1 MLWRDGLLL
10 STPLV
15 LRSAGVLD
23 RRDIAALV
31 GAAVCWGLGT
41 VVSKA
46 ALADFAPV
54 VLLAVQLASSLA
66 VLTVLMGW
74 KGIPLRGDG
83 PALLGRLGLL
93 NPGAAYA
100 LGLLGLVS
108 ITASVSVLLW
118 ALEPMMIMLLAAVV
132 LRERI
137 TPSLVLL
144 SIAAVVGIA
153 LVVYDA
159 AAIGAE
165 AVGIV
170 LGLAGVACCAAYTVI
185 TRRYIPDARET
196 SQVVLSQ
203 QAYALGLALAL
214 VLVAAVAGGSPMP
227 ASVTPPALV
236 SAILSGVLYY
246 AAAYWLYLG
255 ALRRV
260 PASIAAGSFYL
271 IPIVGVA
278 AGALVL
284 GERLGPSQWLGAL
297 IVLVSVLGILLRSS
311 GAAASIA
318 PVRTVEID
326 AGSGPA

>member
-1 MLWRDGLLL
+1 
-10 STPLV
+10 V
-15 LRSAGVLD
+15 LRSAASIG
-23 RRDIAALV
+23 RRDLAALV

-46 ALADFAPV
+46 ALAEIAPV
-54 VLLAVQLASSLA
+54 TLLAIQLAASLA
-66 VLTVLMGW
+66 VLIGLMRW

-118 ALEPMMIMLLAAVV
+118 ALEPIMIMFLAAVV

-137 TPSLVLL
+137 TPTLIVL
-144 SIAAVVGIA
+144 SIAAVIGIG

-159 AAIGAE
+159 ASFGAE
-165 AVGIV
+165 TVGV
-170 LGLAGVACCAAYTVI
+170 TLALAGVACCAAYTVI
-185 TRRYIPDARET
+185 TRRYIPGARET
-196 SQVVLSQ
+196 GQVVLAQ
-203 QAYALGLALAL
+203 QAYAFGLAL
-214 VLVAAVAGGSPMP
+214 VLVLIAAVAGGSPLP
-227 ASVTPPALV
+227 AAVSPVALA
-236 SAILSGVLYY
+236 SAVASGVLYY

-255 ALRRV
+255 ALRGV

-284 GERLGPSQWLGAL
+284 GERLGPGQWLGAA
-297 IVLVSVLGILLRSS
+297 IVLAAVLGILLRSS
-311 GAAASIA
+311 SVPAAIA
-318 PVRTVEID
+318 TAEAQRVEIR
-326 AGSGPA
+326 SGPA

>member
-1 MLWRDGLLL
+1 M
-10 STPLV
+10 
-15 LRSAGVLD
+15 LRSAGSLD
-23 RRDIAALV
+23 RRDLAALV

-46 ALADFAPV
+46 ALADLAPV
-54 VLLAVQLASSLA
+54 TLLAVQLASSLV
-66 VLTVLMGW
+66 VLTLLMRW
-74 KGIPLRGDG
+74 KGIAFRGDA

-108 ITASVSVLLW
+108 LTASVSVLLW
-118 ALEPMMIMLLAAVV
+118 ALEPMMIMLLAAVA

-137 TPSLVLL
+137 TPSLVAL
-144 SIAAVVGIA
+144 SIGAVIGIV

-159 AAIGAE
+159 APIGAE
-165 AVGIV
+165 GIGII
-170 LGLAGVACCAAYTVI
+170 LGLGGVACCAAYTVI

-203 QAYALGLALAL
+203 QAYALALALVL
-214 VLVAAVAGGSPMP
+214 VLVAAVAGGSPIP
-227 ASVTPPALV
+227 VDVTPPGLV
-236 SAILSGVLYY
+236 SAVLSGVLYY

-271 IPIVGVA
+271 IPIVGVT

-284 GERLGPSQWLGAL
+284 GERLAPSQWLGAV
-297 IVLVSVLGILLRSS
+297 IVLASVLGILLRAPD
-311 GAAASIA
+311 AAASIA
-318 PVRTVEID
+318 PREPPSVELR
-326 AGSGPA
+326 SGPA

>member
-1 MLWRDGLLL
+1 M
-10 STPLV
+10 V
-15 LRSAGVLD
+15 LRSASIE
-23 RRDIAALV
+23 RRDLAALV

-46 ALADFAPV
+46 ALAEIAPV
-54 VLLAVQLASSLA
+54 TLLAVQLASSLG
-66 VLTVLMGW
+66 VLTLLMRW

-118 ALEPMMIMLLAAVV
+118 ALEPIMIMLLAAAV

-137 TPSLVLL
+137 TPTLVAL
-144 SIAAVVGIA
+144 SIAALIGIA

-159 AAIGAE
+159 ASIGGQ
-165 AVGIV
+165 AVGV
-170 LGLAGVACCAAYTVI
+170 ALALAGVACCAAYTVI

-196 SQVVLSQ
+196 GQVVLAQ
-203 QAYALGLALAL
+203 QAYAFALAL
-214 VLVAAVAGGSPMP
+214 VLVLIAVVAGGSPFP
-227 ASVTPPALV
+227 KAISALAVASAVA
-236 SAILSGVLYY
+236 SGVLYY

-278 AGALVL
+278 AGVLIL
-284 GERLGPSQWLGAL
+284 GERLGPSQWLGAA
-297 IVLVSVLGILLRSS
+297 IVLAAVLGILLRSS
-311 GAAASIA
+311 GAVVTGA
-318 PVRTVEID
+318 PSARRGAE
-326 AGSGPA
+326 ARPRSA

>member
-1 MLWRDGLLL
+1 M
-10 STPLV
+10 V
-15 LRSAGVLD
+15 LRSASID
-23 RRDIAALV
+23 RRDLAALV

-46 ALADFAPV
+46 ALAEIAPV
-54 VLLAVQLASSLA
+54 TLLAVQLASSLG
-66 VLTVLMGW
+66 VLTLLMRW

-118 ALEPMMIMLLAAVV
+118 ALEPIMIMLLAAAV

-137 TPSLVLL
+137 TPTLVAL
-144 SIAAVVGIA
+144 SIAALIGIA

-159 AAIGAE
+159 ASIGGQ
-165 AVGIV
+165 AVGV
-170 LGLAGVACCAAYTVI
+170 ALALAGVACCAAYTVI
-185 TRRYIPDARET
+185 TRRYIPDAPET
-196 SQVVLSQ
+196 GQVVLAQ
-203 QAYALGLALAL
+203 QAYAFALAL
-214 VLVAAVAGGSPMP
+214 VLVLIAAVAGGSPFP
-227 ASVTPPALV
+227 KAISALAV
-236 SAILSGVLYY
+236 ASAIASGVLYY

-284 GERLGPSQWLGAL
+284 GERLGPSQWLGAA
-297 IVLVSVLGILLRSS
+297 IVLSAVLGILLRSS
-311 GAAASIA
+311 GA
-318 PVRTVEID
+318 D
-326 AGSGPA
+326 ATGANGRRGAEARPGSA

>member
-1 MLWRDGLLL
+1 M
-10 STPLV
+10 
-15 LRSAGVLD
+15 LRSAGSLD
-23 RRDIAALV
+23 RRDLAALV

-46 ALADFAPV
+46 ALAEFAPV
-54 VLLAVQLASSLA
+54 TLLAVQLASSLI
-66 VLTVLMGW
+66 VLTVLMRW
-74 KGIPLRGDG
+74 RGIPLTGDA

-108 ITASVSVLLW
+108 ITVSVSVLIW

-137 TPSLVLL
+137 TPSLVAL

-153 LVVYDA
+153 LVVYDSA
-159 AAIGAE
+159 SIGAE
-165 AVGIV
+165 VVGIV
-170 LGLAGVACCAAYTVI
+170 LALAGVACCAAYTVI
-185 TRRYIPDARET
+185 TRRYIPEARET

-203 QAYALGLALAL
+203 QVYALALAL
-214 VLVAAVAGGSPMP
+214 VLVMIAAVAGGSPLP
-227 ASVTPPALV
+227 TTISGIALV
-236 SAILSGVLYY
+236 SAVASGVLYY

-271 IPIVGVA
+271 IPIVGVT

-284 GERLGPSQWLGAL
+284 GERLGLTQWIGAAV
-297 IVLVSVLGILLRSS
+297 VLASVLGILLRSS
-311 GAAASIA
+311 DPVASVATSEARGVGAS
-318 PVRTVEID
+318 
-326 AGSGPA
+326 SGPV

>member
-1 MLWRDGLLL
+1 MG
-10 STPLV
+10 SPE
-15 LRSAGVLD
+15 
-23 RRDIAALV
+23 RRDLTALV
-31 GAAVCWGLGT
+31 GAAACWGLGT

-46 ALADFAPV
+46 ALAEIPPV
-54 VLLAVQLASSLA
+54 TLLALQLASSLA
-66 VLTVLMGW
+66 VLIALMRWRGLA
-74 KGIPLRGDG
+74 LRGGG

-100 LGLLGLVS
+100 LGLLGLTS

-137 TPSLVLL
+137 TPLLVAF
-144 SIAAVVGIA
+144 SIAAVAGIA
-153 LVVYDA
+153 LVVYDPA
-159 AAIGAE
+159 SIGGLP
-165 AVGIV
+165 VGIV
-170 LGLAGVACCAAYTVI
+170 LALAGVACCAAYTVI
-185 TRRYIPDARET
+185 TRRYIPEARET

-203 QAYALGLALAL
+203 QAHALGLAIVLLAL
-214 VLVAAVAGGSPMP
+214 VAVAGGAPLPSGI
-227 ASVTPPALV
+227 TPVAFAGAV
-236 SAILSGVLYY
+236 LSGILYY

-284 GERLGPSQWLGAL
+284 GERLEPSQWIGAL
-297 IVLVSVLGILLRSS
+297 VVLAAVLGILVRSS
-311 GAAASIA
+311 TAVAS
-318 PVRTVEID
+318 TVTS
-326 AGSGPA
+326 AGRGVEARPGSA